1 MSMVCR
7 RLFFHALP
15 LDPRDSPPHGP
26 WLFPSS
32 SLPALP
38 SSSLSHIPQH
48 ASVSICPRSTPQQ
61 SSLSISILPI
71 LTGRQTIQLPHFHLS
86 DTQATLFT
94 RTHVS
99 RPRKLLKL
107 CLLIQKPFSRRP
119 RAAPVSP
126 PKLAKRAGRAET
138 PFSRTLPAGSV
149 NLSQVFYSS
158 GIFWKIPFKSQEVVR
173 RKKLARQA
181 TRACTAL
188 SKFCTSLCRL

>member
-1 MSMVCR
+1 MVCR
-7 RLFFHALP
+7 RLFYHALP

-32 SLPALP
+32 SLPALSP
-38 SSSLSHIPQH
+38 SSLSHIPQH
-48 ASVSICPRSTPQQ
+48 ASVSICPRTTPQQ
-61 SSLSISILPI
+61 SSLSISILQT
-71 LTGRQTIQLPHFHLS
+71 LTGRQTIQVPHFHLS

-119 RAAPVSP
+119 REPP
-126 PKLAKRAGRAET
+126 PKLAERAGRAET

-149 NLSQVFYSS
+149 NLFRSS
-158 GIFWKIPFKSQEVVR
+158 TLLGSFGKFPSN
-173 RKKLARQA
+173 RKKW
-181 TRACTAL
+181 
-188 SKFCTSLCRL
+188 